1 MTLLTIS
8 SPIIDKA
15 CKLAVAG
22 ALFALPLGP
31 FAWSQAWAS
40 ADSGSAAAVADDA
53 SQSTWSYEL
62 PSRVALNQP
71 LNIKV
76 KIPVPAAEGTGSQTS
91 GSSLSAER
99 AYALTLQYETYG
111 VPDEYNSIDSTQAA
125 KSDGY
130 YVATFSTQ
138 ALSTA
143 GGGWAQ
149 QGQTRFRI
157 LINDGSQTV
166 EKIFYTYIEPASRTV
181 TFNSAVASDDIDQP
195 KLDVKSIEAT
205 YGRAYSYD
213 PTGTAG
219 AARTL
224 PTPTRV
230 NYDFDGWYTYY
241 NAKTGAYS
249 GKVTDDTVFTG
260 TSSTTLYAKWVG
272 KRYEV
277 LLLGD
282 SRKDNRQGHIDV
294 RSIYVTYGQTYAEL
308 AQVTGTGEGK
318 YPELRGWTDYDGNA
332 VKPTDKVVDKDPDH
346 RIWTYGTQLV
356 YAVWGEARESI
367 DDAVI
372 SGVET
377 SYPYKGKEITLPN
390 IKVTLPQLTDDKGN
404 VTRPE
409 KTLVAGRDYT
419 VEYKDNVEMTTTDKK
434 ATFVVTGAGKF
445 KGSVSGSFDIGMGA
459 PYFQVGKQDAD
470 NGASFDFSFSGSGT
484 TTISSKLITD
494 SKDKVSYSIVASD
507 EDRGA
512 VSIDENGVI
521 TATRP
526 VDNVKV
532 VATAIK
538 GTKYDA
544 TPADGTFFILNVK
557 ASPINKMTI
566 TASAKS
572 LVYSGKKQSP
582 SITVK
587 DLAGNVLKKDV
598 DYKVAFRDD
607 CKRVGAHKVRVTGLN
622 GYNSYSDVSFTIV
635 PKAPGK
641 VKAKRYG
648 ATKSKGKKY
657 GLYTLSWSKVSGA
670 DKYQVYRTVSSKTAK
685 STFSAKTLSKKF
697 GWEKGKKVTVKV
709 RAVQKVGKKSYY
721 SAWKTITVKAK

>member
-1 MTLLTIS
+1 MTIS

-31 FAWSQAWAS
+31 FTWSQAWAS
-40 ADSGSAAAVADDA
+40 TDNGSAAAVADDA
-53 SQSTWSYEL
+53 AQSTWSYEL

-76 KIPVPAAEGTGSQTS
+76 KIPVPAAEGTGSQAS
-91 GSSLSAER
+91 GSSPSAER

-111 VPDEYNSIDSTQAA
+111 VPDDYNNIDSMQAA

-181 TFNSAVASDDIDQP
+181 SFNSAIASDDIDQP

-213 PTGTAG
+213 PATTDTTG

-224 PTPTRV
+224 PTPTRI

-308 AQVTGTGEGK
+308 AQVTGTGEGD

-332 VKPTDKVVDKDPDH
+332 VKPTDKVIDKDPEH

-372 SGVET
+372 SGVEA

-390 IKVTLPQLTDDKGN
+390 IKVTLPQLVDDKGN

-409 KTLVAGRDYT
+409 KTLVAGKDYT
-419 VEYKDNVEMTTTDKK
+419 VEYKDNVEMTAADKK
-434 ATFVVTGAGKF
+434 ATFTVTGAGKF
-445 KGSVSGSFDIGMGA
+445 KGSVSGSFDIGAGA
-459 PYFQVGKQDAD
+459 PYFQVGKQDA
-470 NGASFDFSFSGSGT
+470 GSGESFDFSFSGSGA

-494 SKDKVSYSIVASD
+494 SRDKVSYNIVASD
-507 EDRGA
+507 ADKDA

-532 VATAIK
+532 VATATK

-544 TPADGTFFILNVK
+544 TPADGVFFILNVK
-557 ASPINKMTI
+557 ASPINMMAI

-572 LVYSGKKQSP
+572 LAYSGKKQSP

-587 DLAGNVLKKDV
+587 DLAGNTLKKGV
-598 DYKVAFRDD
+598 DYKVALKGD
-607 CKRVGAHKVRVTGLN
+607 CKKVGAYKLRVTGLN
-622 GYNSYSDVSFTIV
+622 GYGSYSDVSFIIV

-685 STFSAKTLSKKF
+685 STFGAKTISKKF

-709 RAVQKVGKKSYY
+709 RAVQKVGKKNYY
-721 SAWKTITVKAK
+721 SVWKTISVKAK